1 MAERVA
7 IILAAGVSKRMN
19 TQIAKVLHEVCGR
32 PMLAYVLDACREIDV
47 SKIYVVVGFDAEQVK
62 GRFDPHRFASN
73 SAEPQTEA
81 AAEDIVWVQQD
92 EQLGTAHAVLCCK
105 EHLKDFDG
113 EMLVLCGD
121 GPLIRAET
129 LKRLIEKHESGQ
141 SAATLAT
148 ALLEDPSGYGRII
161 RDAYG
166 NMQGIVEDS
175 DCTPEQLAI
184 KEINPSYY
192 LFNSKVLFEALEK
205 VKPDNVKKEYYLTDA
220 LSGIIGTGHK
230 VLAITAVQAEE
241 AVGIN
246 SRAQLSAA
254 SKIMQRRIQ
263 RELMEHGVTIVD
275 PANTWIDARAQIGQ
289 DTVIEPFTYIHGE
302 VKIGQDCRIGPFA
315 YLRHGTVLKNDVVL
329 GVYTEVKNSTLA
341 DGVRARHLSFIG
353 DATVGEN
360 VNIGAGSIT
369 ANFDG
374 QNISRTNIG
383 NNCYIG
389 SGTVLIAPL
398 ELQDGSHI
406 NAGTVISQKSVN
418 ELGGKAKRDVS
429 K

>member
-1 MAERVA
+1 MSERVA

-32 PMLAYVLDACREIDV
+32 PMLAYVLDACREIGV
-47 SKIYVVVGFDAEQVK
+47 SKIYVVVGFSGEHVK
-62 GRFDPHRFASN
+62 ERFSEVEN
-73 SAEPQTEA
+73 V
-81 AAEDIVWVQQD
+81 VWVEQD

-105 EHLKDFDG
+105 EHLQDFEG
-113 EMLVLCGD
+113 ETLILCGD
-121 GPLIRAET
+121 GPLIRAQT
-129 LKRLIEKHESGQ
+129 LQKLIAKHQIEQ

-148 ALLEDPSGYGRII
+148 ALLNDPTGYGRII

-166 NMQGIVEDS
+166 NIQGIVEDS
-175 DCTPEQLAI
+175 DCTREQLSI
-184 KEINPSYY
+184 REVNPSNY
-192 LFNSKVLFEALEK
+192 LFNNKVLFEVLEK
-205 VKPDNVKKEYYLTDA
+205 VNPDNLKHEYYLTDA
-220 LSGIIGTGHK
+220 VSLLIRTGHK
-230 VLAITAVQAEE
+230 VVAVTALSPEE

-246 SRAQLSAA
+246 SREQLSAA

-263 RELMEHGVTIVD
+263 RELMDSGVTIVD

-302 VKIGQDCRIGPFA
+302 VKIGRGCRIGPFA

-329 GVYTEVKNSTLA
+329 GVYTEVKNSILA

-360 VNIGAGSIT
+360 VNVGAGSIT

-389 SGTVLIAPL
+389 SGAVLIAPL
-398 ELQDGSHI
+398 ELNDGSHI
-406 NAGTVISQKSVN
+406 NAGTVVSQESIN
-418 ELGGKAKRDVS
+418 ELGGKAERDVS
-429 K
+429 EG